1 MAEATFF
8 EQKRM
13 RPGAAFTVILLHGAA
28 LSALL
33 LAKTE
38 ILDHP
43 PEPPIII
50 DSIPVLP
57 PPPPPPVPTAEPPLV
72 QPHILD
78 AFVPPIPPRSN
89 SAALDERPILPPDLG
104 ARPGGGETAGI
115 PEVPRR
121 PEPLPRPEPVRLP
134 AQMIGGNLQP
144 PYPFAEQRNERE
156 GRVVI
161 RVTIGSDGRVVDTA
175 RVQAT
180 SDAFY
185 DATARH
191 ARERWRF
198 RPATVDGRPVETTRT
213 LTVVFELNG

>member
-1 MAEATFF
+1 MAEATFL

-38 ILDHP
+38 ILDHR

-50 DSIPVLP
+50 DSIPVPP
-57 PPPPPPVPTAEPPLV
+57 PPPPPPVSATEPPPV
-72 QPHILD
+72 QPHVLD
-78 AFVPPIPPRSN
+78 AFVPPIPTRSN
-89 SAALDERPILPPDLG
+89 PTAVDDRPITPPDFG
-104 ARPGGGETAGI
+104 ARPGGGETTGI
-115 PEVPRR
+115 PEVPPR

-144 PYPFAEQRNERE
+144 RYPLVEQRNQRE

-161 RVTIGSDGRVVDTA
+161 RVTIGPDGRVLDTA

-185 DATARH
+185 EATARH

-213 LTVVFELNG
+213 FTVVFELNG